1 MYHTF
6 LRKQITTF
14 LLLPVTFLLF
24 AGVAFAAPP
33 GSTYSPGETLA
44 PTCSPGST
52 NCTVSTTSPAG
63 GDTNV
68 QFNDG
73 GLFGF
78 DTTFSFNKTAD
89 RLTFAYASST
99 GITSAYASST
109 SLFAGSFTLGSLSG
123 FLKATAGAVA
133 NALVNLASDVTGF
146 LGVANGGTGTSTA
159 FTAGSVI
166 FAGTSGAYNQNNT
179 NLFWD
184 NTNSRLGIA
193 TTTPQEQLSV
203 SGTIGATHVK
213 GLGNTPSVS
222 AGGGAGA
229 GASVNVFGT
238 DMAGKVVLDTGILP
252 SASSLTLTLTFANT
266 YSSAPY
272 VVFVPANSIAA
283 LLSGTSMVVL
293 GSSASNFTF
302 NSGTVPLTAST
313 QYIWHYMVI
322 E

>member
-222 AGGGAGA
+222 AGGAHVACLCDSRPVACGPARLPRSISPGPCHLRQTTVRHSSRA
-229 GASVNVFGT
+229 LRRVPPASRGIPRAAT
-238 DMAGKVVLDTGILP
+238 PDTFSP
-252 SASSLTLTLTFANT
+252 QSR
-266 YSSAPY
+266 
-272 VVFVPANSIAA
+272 
-283 LLSGTSMVVL
+283 
-293 GSSASNFTF
+293 
-302 NSGTVPLTAST
+302 
-313 QYIWHYMVI
+313 
-322 E
+322 